1 MLDISI
7 SSAKTTAHAI
17 SVSKELGETIQKLS
31 RDQKD
36 LEKRLLKDNTKTKA
50 ARRLAASEAAM
61 KKLKLAAEKA
71 SKIQTGLSQSIE
83 RFDESIS
90 KQMEIKGTTDYLIL
104 GGYAQAL
111 ESKKTPDVLKVG
123 DLDAYRAALLH
134 PVLKLNGSI
143 QKDREMIEEAAA
155 KVILGDEAYQERQ
168 ALKDQLHAAQ
178 RLELGLLE
186 TYGDYQRE
194 AEAVRANVVTDED
207 MEPALG

>member
-71 SKIQTGLSQSIE
+71 SKIQSGLSQSIE
-83 RFDESIS
+83 RFDENIS
-90 KQMEIKGTTDYLIL
+90 KQMEIRGTTDYLIL

-111 ESKKTPDVLKVG
+111 ESKKTPDVLKV
-123 DLDAYRAALLH
+123 DDIDALRAALLH
-134 PVLKLNGSI
+134 PVLKLNSSI

-194 AEAVRANVVTDED
+194 AEAVRANVVTDAD
-207 MEPALG
+207 MEPTLG